1 MACRIYVTDT
11 LKAIA
16 ENTSYFAGGSAPTV
30 RYADW
35 IIGNHSEERTAREIA
50 DDVIKRA
57 GLKVVEK

>member
-16 ENTSYFAGGSAPTV
+16 ENTSNFAGGSAPNV

-35 IIGNHSEERTAREIA
+35 ILENHEERTAREIA